1 MEIVGYT
8 DTPDIWYPSHLTRWF
23 WATEIPIWEQCGIP
37 QCHKPSP
44 LCDSWLGMAYRIVD
58 PTFNQIPVWV
68 TFISTSFWCEMPL
81 FMGQNPWI
89 FSQITDFDRDKP
101 IVLGLNHGKSPVFIC
116 FHIFSW
122 LNQPF
127 LWLVLAG
134 ATRRFVADRA
144 CALDPKLC
152 RVPSKSSAPVF
163 TASMT
168 SSS

>member
-8 DTPDIWYPSHLTRWF
+8 DTPDMISIPSDPLVLGNRNSNLETMWDPTMPK
-23 WATEIPIWEQCGIP
+23 A
-37 QCHKPSP
+37 SP

-81 FMGQNPWI
+81 FIRQNPWI
-89 FSQITDFDRDKP
+89 FGQITDFDRDKP

-134 ATRRFVADRA
+134 ATRHFVADRA